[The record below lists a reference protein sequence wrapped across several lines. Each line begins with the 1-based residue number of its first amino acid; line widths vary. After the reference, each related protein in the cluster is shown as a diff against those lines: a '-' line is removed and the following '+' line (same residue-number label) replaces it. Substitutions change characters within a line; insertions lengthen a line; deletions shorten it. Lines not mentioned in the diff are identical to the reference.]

1 MVRLVRRVD
10 FCILGSAADFYVL
23 IFSQEVIMVHFGAVK
38 KFLEEQRFVKVTD
51 FAAGK
56 KRSKRTKKKKKKRK

>member
-1 MVRLVRRVD
+1 MVKLVRRVD

-23 IFSQEVIMVHFGAVK
+23 IFHKRILWFTSVPLK

-51 FAAGK
+51 FAAHK

>member
-1 MVRLVRRVD
+1 LYFGQRGGLLR
-10 FCILGSAADFYVL
+10 FN
-23 IFSQEVIMVHFGAVK
+23 FSQEVIMVHFGAVK

-51 FAAGK
+51 FAAHK